1 MRYLV
6 PGTLFLIDTS
16 AAARAPFHQN
26 IRETIENLV
35 DDGIA
40 ATCVTLDLEALY
52 SVRDAKDVVTVA
64 SERQEYFVNLATTE
78 EIGQRAR
85 EVQTLMAQ
93 RGMHRAAG
101 PVDLLI
107 AAVAEQYR
115 ATILHYDAD
124 FEHIA
129 SVTGQQHQW
138 IVPRGSVD

>member
-1 MRYLV
+1 
-6 PGTLFLIDTS
+6 
-16 AAARAPFHQN
+16 
-26 IRETIENLV
+26 
-35 DDGIA
+35 
-40 ATCVTLDLEALY
+40 
-52 SVRDAKDVVTVA
+52 
-64 SERQEYFVNLATTE
+64 LATTE